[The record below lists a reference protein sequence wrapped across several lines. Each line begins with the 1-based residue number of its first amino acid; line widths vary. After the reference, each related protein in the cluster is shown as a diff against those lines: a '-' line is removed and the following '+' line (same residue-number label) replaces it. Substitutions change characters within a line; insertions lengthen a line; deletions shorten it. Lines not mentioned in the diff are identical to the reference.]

1 MAANKRIG
9 LREIDAL
16 GPRSIIWDRDVP
28 GFGARRQQT
37 TAVSYV
43 VIYRTA
49 ENRQR
54 FHTIGRHG
62 APWTPDMARK
72 EARRV
77 LGSVASG
84 GDPAAAKKQR
94 RHAESVNTLCEV
106 YLCDAEAGR
115 LLTRRKTPKKSSTI
129 VTDRSRIEWHIKP
142 LLGLRAVASV
152 TRSDIDAFMHS
163 VAEGK
168 TAVRIKTGKSRG
180 LANVRGGTGAATR
193 TVGLLGAIFSYAV
206 RNGMR
211 SDNPVRGVE
220 RFADGRR
227 SRRLSDGEYGA
238 IGEAIQK
245 VSIIDVWPPALS
257 VAIFLMLTGWR
268 TGEAIGLTWR
278 EIDLPR
284 RTATLGDTKTG
295 LSVRPLSRAAC
306 NVLQRLDKG
315 AELVFPAAR
324 GSGPMNGF
332 PKFWA
337 RIAARGGLQQD
348 ITPHVLRHS
357 FASLA
362 NDLGFSEPT
371 IAALIGH
378 KGRSVTSRYVHSADT
393 VLLAA
398 ADVVAN
404 RTLELMGM
412 ASAATVV
419 QLRAT
424 A

>member
-1 MAANKRIG
+1 MAANRRIG
-9 LREIDAL
+9 IREIEAL
-16 GPRSIIWDRDVP
+16 GPKSIIWDRDVP

-37 TAVSYV
+37 FAVSYV

-72 EARRV
+72 EARRI

-84 GDPAAAKKQR
+84 ADPAAAKKQR
-94 RHAESVNTLCEV
+94 RHAESMNTLCEL

-115 LLTRRKTPKKSSTI
+115 LLTKRKVPKKISTI
-129 VTDRSRIEWHIKP
+129 VTDRSRIERHIKP

-180 LANVRGGTGAATR
+180 LSNVRGGTGAATR

-206 RNGMR
+206 RHGMR
-211 SDNPVRGVE
+211 SDNPVRGIE

-227 SRRLSDGEYGA
+227 LRRLSDGEYRA
-238 IGEAIQK
+238 VGEALRKASTGNI
-245 VSIIDVWPPALS
+245 WPPAL
-257 VAIFLMLTGWR
+257 AAATFLMLTGWR

-278 EIDLPR
+278 EVDLVR
-284 RTATLGDTKTG
+284 RTATLGNTKTG
-295 LSVRPLSRAAC
+295 ISMRPLSRAAC
-306 NVLQRLDKG
+306 DILEPLDG
-315 AELVFPAAR
+315 GTELVFAPAR
-324 GSGPMNGF
+324 GDGTMTGF

-337 RIAARGGLQQD
+337 RIVAPRDLPRD

-362 NDLGFSEPT
+362 NDLGYSEPT

-412 ASAATVV
+412 APAATVL